1 MKNLSLLL
9 SVCCLAV
16 LMSACKGGP
25 VKPQFE
31 GIADIGSVSTP
42 GVMEYDAASD
52 TYTIS
57 AAGLNLWAKTD
68 AASIV
73 WMKVKGDFA
82 ITGDIDFVGEGVNPH
97 RKLGFMIREDLSA
110 DCAYADIAIH
120 GDGLT
125 SLQFRKN
132 RGEDTFET
140 GSVEGKAP
148 TTIYL
153 SRRGKTIAS
162 RTGKGSLPDYDEAA
176 VDLDLPEECYV
187 GLFLCSH
194 EEDVVET
201 CHFRNVRFEKL
212 K

>member
-1 MKNLSLLL
+1 MKKILPLLP
-9 SVCCLAV
+9 AV
-16 LMSACKGGP
+16 LLAAVVTACSGGAD
-25 VKPQFE
+25 KPQFE
-31 GIADIGSVSTP
+31 GIADIGTVSVP
-42 GVMEYDAASD
+42 GTMQYDAQKD
-52 TYTIS
+52 VYTVS
-57 AAGLNLWAKTD
+57 AAGVNLWFATD

-73 WMKVKGDFA
+73 WMKVKGDFE

-97 RKLGFMIREDLSA
+97 RKMGFMIREDLSP
-110 DCAYADIAIH
+110 DCVYADIAVH

-125 SLQFRKN
+125 SLQYRPA

-140 GSVEGKAP
+140 GPVQGKAP
-148 TTIYL
+148 TAISL
-153 SRRGKTIAS
+153 ARRGNAIITRS
-162 RTGKGSLPDYDEAA
+162 GKGALPEVDDAA

-201 CHFRNVRFEKL
+201 GHFRNVRFK